1 MWSNKKQAMG
11 RRDFLRLAGAA
22 GVSGAALSVAPL
34 KSIANAAA
42 SVPNGNGQ
50 GFWQQVSN
58 EFILDPHSVYMNI
71 GTTGSMPRQ
80 VLQNYDRYNKLVAID
95 PWHMGGEWGN
105 WPYTSGLVER
115 IAPQFGADTDELVLS
130 RNTTDGMCTIIGS
143 LNLQSGDEVLYTHH
157 EHVAAESPLY
167 VQAQR
172 MGVTLTPVQIPVFP
186 GSEDE
191 YVQAFANAVTE
202 RTRLIEFSHITY
214 KTGARLPAQRIC
226 QEVAIPNGIPTLIDG
241 AHSIGM
247 LDLDFHAID
256 CDFYAGSGH
265 KWQCGPGATG
275 LLYVRDNANRLRD
288 YWSDRDAVFWPIN
301 SSLAEFSSFGLQTQL
316 QYIGNDNYPAKRA
329 LADVCDL
336 WAGIGRDRIEA
347 YVLSLS
353 SYCKALIRDFFG
365 PSSVIYSPDIPS
377 LSSGISSFNPFADRT
392 DLALLNEFRDR
403 LREEYGY
410 IVRTTD
416 FEITLGGGQEHA
428 LRISTHLFHSEQD
441 VEGLV
446 QAMYQLFQTMS

>member
-1 MWSNKKQAMG
+1 MAN
-11 RRDFLRLAGAA
+11 AA
-22 GVSGAALSVAPL
+22 GVGPT
-34 KSIANAAA
+34 
-42 SVPNGNGQ
+42 GNGQ
-50 GFWQQVSN
+50 GFWRQISN
-58 EFILDPHSVYMNI
+58 EFMLDPRSVYMNI
-71 GTTGSMPRQ
+71 GTTGSMPRR
-80 VLQNYDRYNKLVAID
+80 VVENYDRYNKLVATD

-115 IAPQFGADTDELVLS
+115 IAPQFGAETDEIVLS

-143 LNLQSGDEVLYTHH
+143 LNLQNGDEVLFTHH
-157 EHVAAESPLY
+157 EHVAAESPLF

-172 MGVTLTPVQIPVFP
+172 MGVILTPVEIPVFP
-186 GSEDE
+186 SSEDE

-202 RTRLIEFSHITY
+202 RTRLIVFSHITY

-247 LDLDFHAID
+247 IDLDFHAID

-275 LLYVRDNANRLRD
+275 LLYVRDNASRLQD

-301 SSLAEFSSFGLQTQL
+301 SSLAEFSFMGLQTQL

-329 LADVCDL
+329 LADVCDM
-336 WAGIGRDRIEA
+336 WAEIGRDHIEA

-353 SYCKALIRDFFG
+353 SYCKALIQDFFG
-365 PSSVIYSPDIPS
+365 QSVVIYSPGMPS
-377 LSSGISSFNPFADRT
+377 LSSGITSFNPFADRA
-392 DLALLNEFRDR
+392 DLTTLNLFRDR

-416 FEITLGGGQEHA
+416 FEITIGGGQEHA

-446 QAMYQLFQTMS
+446 QAMYQLYQTMS